1 MPPQNEEPREFNLE
15 ESFETLLK
23 RQEEMEKRFNVYL
36 QTAKLKKV
44 QSSKPKH
51 SVKDRNKWLAF
62 QFVEDRA
69 VYKVRQSKLENNVEA
84 GQCV

>member
-1 MPPQNEEPREFNLE
+1 MPRQNEEPREFNLE

-23 RQEEMEKRFNVYL
+23 RQEEMERKFNVYL

-51 SVKDRNKWLAF
+51 SGKDRNK
-62 QFVEDRA
+62 
-69 VYKVRQSKLENNVEA
+69 
-84 GQCV
+84 